1 MKLRGISIPT
11 NSIPSCFSPE
21 RKDEEMPEY
30 DTGWEGAAATGAFPS
45 SRDDPSR
52 PMTNSSDGDDR
63 DHIFV
68 DDAFDTGAFG
78 TIENINAAA
87 REEIVN
93 SSHDG
98 LMAVSHCSSSETPA
112 TNNTTTAVIRD
123 ALKKSKELHKSGAGS
138 QGGNVGFYPYNMF
151 HSLSKGKG
159 VGQETKETVARKS
172 KGVEAAT
179 ASDRQQNADNRDKNR
194 EQPAT
199 TAHQDILTPL
209 PAAME
214 DEPSSVITDDQHDH
228 HHNQYVYDYMA
239 EGASVQPPMSVM
251 SVRSNHQRHSKSHLA
266 RHTLPTKQQV
276 TANPAYMLK
285 NLFISIEEERHMRRL
300 TAQNL
305 RAIHNW
311 LLFLPSILLTLIGGL
326 LVLVFEADL
335 KYTNESSRVYSSV
348 AVGTICLVSVFWQAV
363 YKQLDFGVQSAL
375 HDACAVALKRLSE
388 DILLTLSSAT
398 EIIPAEYV
406 ALIGE
411 KYGQAV
417 DACSPSSNIPYKLEA
432 AFSALSDRMIL
443 MLRPPVGRAPHK
455 HINKLDLIRLY
466 ATAYDELSAE
476 VINYNGFPFVF
487 PDPRH
492 ASEAALRNF
501 KTIITEGKEVDRRY
515 NRCMKNLCLCF
526 GSPDEERSLFDIL
539 PTAAAVGAAYIEPTQ
554 LSI

>member
-1 MKLRGISIPT
+1 MKDSL
-11 NSIPSCFSPE
+11 
-21 RKDEEMPEY
+21 
-30 DTGWEGAAATGAFPS
+30 A
-45 SRDDPSR
+45 
-52 PMTNSSDGDDR
+52 
-63 DHIFV
+63 
-68 DDAFDTGAFG
+68 
-78 TIENINAAA
+78 
-87 REEIVN
+87 
-93 SSHDG
+93 
-98 LMAVSHCSSSETPA
+98 
-112 TNNTTTAVIRD
+112 
-123 ALKKSKELHKSGAGS
+123 KK
-138 QGGNVGFYPYNMF
+138 
-151 HSLSKGKG
+151 
-159 VGQETKETVARKS
+159 T

-179 ASDRQQNADNRDKNR
+179 AGDGHQKVGHRDKNR
-194 EQPAT
+194 EQPPT
-199 TAHQDILTPL
+199 IPHQDILTPL

-228 HHNQYVYDYMA
+228 HPNQYVYDYMA

-251 SVRSNHQRHSKSHLA
+251 SARSNHQRHSKAHLV

-285 NLFISIEEERHMRRL
+285 NLFISIEEERHMHKL
-300 TAQNL
+300 TAQHL

-311 LLFLPSILLTLIGGL
+311 LLFLPSILLTLVGGL
-326 LVLVFEADL
+326 LVLVFEADF
-335 KYTNESSRVYSSV
+335 KYMNESSRVYSSV
-348 AVGTICLVSVFWQAV
+348 AVGIICLVSVFWQALD
-363 YKQLDFGVQSAL
+363 KQLDFGVQSAL
-375 HDACAVALKRLSE
+375 HDKCAMALKRISE

-417 DACSPSSNIPYKLEA
+417 DACSPSSSIPYKLEA

-443 MLRPPVGRAPHK
+443 MLRPPMGRAPHK

-476 VINYNGFPFVF
+476 VINYNGFPFAF

-501 KTIITEGKEVDRRY
+501 KTIITEGKEVDRKY
-515 NRCMKNLCLCF
+515 NRCMKKLCPCF

-539 PTAAAVGAAYIEPTQ
+539 PRTTPVGAAFIESTQ